1 MSEDESLNNN
11 EQFSIIPIEED
22 LTPHEPV
29 LINPDFPLREG
40 DDFNVLA
47 EIQMSRSYKD
57 DPRSRSHHSNSD
69 TDEFIIVDLE
79 SAPGDEHGNKWF
91 QGSLVH
97 SSTRYLL
104 VDADLDKV
112 DMQRAQGFKGIRE
125 NETVTIGRDDEVAVS
140 RFKLSEFVSRDHF
153 SVTLLENGELE
164 IQDNNSSNGT
174 RIRFGT
180 QNHEGI
186 DDITHDKNPQSSENL
201 HSIVEVGEVLEGKKN
216 PCEDTILNEPGSN
229 LYGIFDGVGG
239 HGSGDVASRLA
250 SEKST
255 EYMTSLASDSS
266 PDEVRKG
273 LTEAL
278 KAASTTVSR
287 EASGGLTTG
296 TIAKIGE
303 DNGQKYIA
311 WASVGDSPIMIFNRD
326 SGSLTR
332 ISVDEVLSP
341 DQANVITNAI
351 GNQYMDVLQNGVIQM
366 QQGDEIIICSDGI
379 TGDFP
384 PDILTDSEIIK
395 AMQSS
400 DNPQE
405 AARALLR
412 VSRKSDDKAVL
423 VLK

>member
-1 MSEDESLNNN
+1 
-11 EQFSIIPIEED
+11 
-22 LTPHEPV
+22 
-29 LINPDFPLREG
+29 
-40 DDFNVLA
+40 
-47 EIQMSRSYKD
+47 
-57 DPRSRSHHSNSD
+57 
-69 TDEFIIVDLE
+69 
-79 SAPGDEHGNKWF
+79 
-91 QGSLVH
+91 
-97 SSTRYLL
+97 
-104 VDADLDKV
+104 
-112 DMQRAQGFKGIRE
+112 MQRAQGFKGIRE

-186 DDITHDKNPQSSENL
+186 DDITHDKNPQSSEKL

-266 PDEVRKG
+266 ADEVRKG

-278 KAASTTVSR
+278 KAASITVNR

>member
-57 DPRSRSHHSNSD
+57 DPRSRSHHSNTD

-164 IQDNNSSNGT
+164 IQDNIIPK
-174 RIRFGT
+174 RA
-180 QNHEGI
+180 
-186 DDITHDKNPQSSENL
+186 KVKPP
-201 HSIVEVGEVLEGKKN
+201 VL
-216 PCEDTILNEPGSN
+216 
-229 LYGIFDGVGG
+229 
-239 HGSGDVASRLA
+239 
-250 SEKST
+250 
-255 EYMTSLASDSS
+255 
-266 PDEVRKG
+266 
-273 LTEAL
+273 
-278 KAASTTVSR
+278 
-287 EASGGLTTG
+287 
-296 TIAKIGE
+296 
-303 DNGQKYIA
+303 
-311 WASVGDSPIMIFNRD
+311 PIKR
-326 SGSLTR
+326 
-332 ISVDEVLSP
+332 P
-341 DQANVITNAI
+341 KNAI
-351 GNQYMDVLQNGVIQM
+351 
-366 QQGDEIIICSDGI
+366 
-379 TGDFP
+379 
-384 PDILTDSEIIK
+384 
-395 AMQSS
+395 
-400 DNPQE
+400 
-405 AARALLR
+405 
-412 VSRKSDDKAVL
+412 
-423 VLK
+423 